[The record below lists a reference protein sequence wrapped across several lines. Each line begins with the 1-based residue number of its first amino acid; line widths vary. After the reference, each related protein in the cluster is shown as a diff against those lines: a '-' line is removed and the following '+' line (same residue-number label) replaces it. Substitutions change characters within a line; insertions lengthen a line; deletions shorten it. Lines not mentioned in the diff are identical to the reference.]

1 MMGGGILV
9 WLLLGGIFVTAVGGI
24 DRVKELFQQKPSG
37 SANTLTDE
45 HNRGTSPEDILRE
58 RYARGEL
65 SREEY
70 LEAQETL
77 AK

>member
-1 MMGGGILV
+1 MMGGGILI
-9 WLLLGGIFVTAVGGI
+9 WLLLAGLVVAAVGGI
-24 DRVKELFQQKPSG
+24 DRLRELLQLNATGGDS
-37 SANTLTDE
+37 S
-45 HNRGTSPEDILRE
+45 RGLAPEEILRE